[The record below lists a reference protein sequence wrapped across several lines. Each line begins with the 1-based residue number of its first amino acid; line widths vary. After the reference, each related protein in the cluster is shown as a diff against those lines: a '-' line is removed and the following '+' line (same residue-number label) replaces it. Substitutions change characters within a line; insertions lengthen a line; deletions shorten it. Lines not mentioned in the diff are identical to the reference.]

1 MKIASYMK
9 ESFHTQVAEITQA
22 SLQQSVS
29 ELVNSI
35 VSGVLS
41 GLNSRIPSL
50 ENENRQLQQRIQQIE
65 TAADNSEQYSR
76 RNCLRISGIQ
86 ETDAENTDDLVLNLA
101 RSIDVELSLGDID
114 RSHRLGRPGN
124 ATGDTPRPRDIVVK
138 FVSYR
143 SRAKFY
149 KARVLTKNRGYRGVF
164 INEHLT
170 RSRGKLLYLARRLVK
185 SRQLNSAWTSDGVVL
200 IRHLDDT
207 VRRIT
212 SETDLPAYVPAGDD
226 RWSSQWSR
234 KNFTFVFCAVYIL
247 LYTRSNTNS

>member
-1 MKIASYMK
+1 MLQTWQQPIYQAAIHLRDTLRDEDLQKIASYMK
-9 ESFHTQVAEITQA
+9 ESFNTQVAEITQA

-41 GLNSRIPSL
+41 GLNSRIASL
-50 ENENRQLQQRIQQIE
+50 ENENRQLQQRIQQME
-65 TAADNSEQYSR
+65 TAADNAEQYSR

-114 RSHRLGRPGN
+114 RSHRLGKPGN
-124 ATGDTPRPRDIVVK
+124 ATGDTPRPRDTVVK

-149 KARVLTKNRGYRGVF
+149 KCLPKTVDTKTLTNLPLNFYYYF
-164 INEHLT
+164 
-170 RSRGKLLYLARRLVK
+170 LLRLAYLQVK
-185 SRQLNSAWTSDGVVL
+185 R
-200 IRHLDDT
+200 
-207 VRRIT
+207 
-212 SETDLPAYVPAGDD
+212 E
-226 RWSSQWSR
+226 
-234 KNFTFVFCAVYIL
+234 
-247 LYTRSNTNS
+247 